1 MPTVHVFHCALWH
14 SWAHRRCG
22 AQKRP
27 GAPADASPAAILS
40 STSQR
45 HQISCQRAAGRRKRR
60 AAPSPRGSGRRGRM
74 GGARDFSGAGGAA
87 LAAGRWRA
95 HARSKARVPATQR
108 AAHRRFHR
116 SVMVEIC
123 TAQARRSI
131 KTRGES
137 KEGRGKWPWS
147 RGTQSLTGRL
157 SRLSRLPLNILL
169 SLRRDGHSQPWPK
182 WEKKLGIHGRRK
194 GTLWGRQIAFG

>member
-1 MPTVHVFHCALWH
+1 MHFWRLHHTYTQLYNDGHADGPCFSLCSMWH

-27 GAPADASPAAILS
+27 AAPAVASPAAILS

-45 HQISCQRAAGRRKRR
+45 HQITCQRAAGRRKRR

-87 LAAGRWRA
+87 LVTGRWRA

-131 KTRGES
+131 NTRGES
-137 KEGRGKWPWS
+137 MEGRGKWPWS
-147 RGTQSLTGRL
+147 RETQSLTGSL
-157 SRLSRLPLNILL
+157 SRLSRLPLSILL
-169 SLRRDGHSQPWPK
+169 PLQRDGHTQPWPT
-182 WEKKLGIHGRRK
+182 WGEKV
-194 GTLWGRQIAFG
+194 